1 MLNKNFFKT
10 YIKRALIA
18 AVIYCIT
25 VVIFL
30 SKENYTATWILFLGN
45 VLYMLTLATI
55 IFLINRAKKFEG
67 SPVAS
72 TISGH
77 ILSFTG
83 AAISVILSLILYIL
97 FYLGLNGTKG
107 ETLHQSPAG
116 LSANSGHGILFVLII
131 VTALGNT
138 ITGFFAALFTSFD
151 TSKEQPS

>member
-10 YIKRALIA
+10 YFTRALIA

-30 SKENYTATWILFLGN
+30 SKENYTATWVLFLGN
-45 VLYMLTLATI
+45 VLYMLTLAII
-55 IFLINRAKKFEG
+55 IFLTNRAEKFEG
-67 SPVAS
+67 SPVTS

-83 AAISVILSLILYIL
+83 AAISVILSLILYVL

-107 ETLHQSPAG
+107 ETLHQAPAG
-116 LSANSGHGILFVLII
+116 LSADSGHGILFVLII

-151 TSKEQPS
+151 TSNEQPS